1 MNKLSFLLVLL
12 GAILWGTTG
21 TAQHFAPDEAHP
33 VAVGTMRLAVGGTVL
48 FMIGLMTKKVAS
60 IEWPVKAILLAACA
74 MAAYQPLFFSA
85 VATTGVAIGTVVA
98 IGSAPL
104 MTGLIEWIVY
114 RRRPIRQWWIATSL
128 SILGCILL
136 FVTQGT
142 IELDPMGFILAL
154 GAGLA
159 FSTYTLVNKDIVKK
173 VAPEMAV
180 AVVFTI
186 AAIILSPL
194 LFVFDVSW
202 VTELNGLL
210 VVLQLGIVATAIAY
224 LLFVKGLMGIPASTA
239 VTLSLAEPLTAALLG
254 VALVG
259 EVLTLWASLG
269 VFLIFAGLAV
279 LIYTPKKAVLKR
291 SA

>member
-1 MNKLSFLLVLL
+1 MNKFSFLLVLI

-21 TAQHFAPDEAHP
+21 TAQHFAPDGAHP

-48 FMIGLMTKKVAS
+48 FVIGLMTQKIAS

-104 MTGLIEWIVY
+104 LTGLIEWVVY
-114 RRRPIRQWWIATSL
+114 QRRPVRQWWIATCL
-128 SILGCILL
+128 SILGCVLL
-136 FVTQGT
+136 FATQGN
-142 IELDPMGFILAL
+142 IELDPMGFTLAL

-159 FSTYTLVNKDIVKK
+159 FSTYTLVNKHIVKK
-173 VAPEMAV
+173 LAPEMAV
-180 AVVFTI
+180 AVVFTL
-186 AAIILSPL
+186 AAVILSPL

-224 LLFVKGLMGIPASTA
+224 LLFVRGLMGIPASTA

-254 VALVG
+254 VVIVG
-259 EVLTLWASLG
+259 EVLTVWASVG
-269 VFLIFAGLAV
+269 IFLIFAGLAA
-279 LIYTPKKAVLKR
+279 LIYTPKKAVLTR
-291 SA
+291 NA